1 MSQMNQDP
9 YQPFVPSAESA
20 PAPESYWVPPPPPPP
35 PPPHRGE
42 LHLWR
47 WIALSVIVAV
57 IAAGGSGLGVGFGLA
72 KALGTRTA
80 TVQSPIAIASPIT
93 PSNGSNGS
101 NGSLDANAIA
111 ALVDPAIV
119 DINTIVGSGQAAGT
133 GMILTSDGEVLT
145 NNHVVNG
152 STTIHVT
159 LAGHSATTYTAHVV
173 GVAPA
178 GDVALIQIEG
188 VSGLPTVTI
197 ASSANVKVGD
207 PIVALG
213 NALGAGGS
221 PSVTSGSVIALN
233 QTITASE
240 GGGQSEQL
248 KGMIQSDA
256 PISPGDSGGPIVN
269 SAAQVIGMI
278 TAGDV
283 QGFRSQTSTVNYAIP
298 SDTAISFVNRIRTGE
313 KSAEIIYGQVGFM
326 GVSVRD
332 LTAAIASQL
341 GLSVSTGAL
350 VVDVQSGSPAD
361 SAGITS
367 NSVITKVGDAKIT
380 TSDSLGTAIKAHKP
394 GDSASV
400 TWIDQRGTHTSTLTL
415 AGVNP

>member
-1 MSQMNQDP
+1 
-9 YQPFVPSAESA
+9 
-20 PAPESYWVPPPPPPP
+20 
-35 PPPHRGE
+35 
-42 LHLWR
+42 
-47 WIALSVIVAV
+47 
-57 IAAGGSGLGVGFGLA
+57 
-72 KALGTRTA
+72 
-80 TVQSPIAIASPIT
+80 
-93 PSNGSNGS
+93 
-101 NGSLDANAIA
+101 LDAKAIA
-111 ALVDPAIV
+111 ATVDPAIV

-145 NNHVVNG
+145 NNHVVDH
-152 STTIHVT
+152 STTINVT
-159 LAGHSATTYTAHVV
+159 IAGRSSTYTAHVV

-178 GDVALIQIEG
+178 ADVALIQIEG

-213 NALGAGGS
+213 NALGAGGT
-221 PSVTSGSVIALN
+221 PSVTSGSVVALN

-248 KGMIQSDA
+248 NGMIQSDA

-269 SAAQVIGMI
+269 SAGQVIGMI

-283 QGFRSQTSTVNYAIP
+283 QGFRSQTSTANFAIP
-298 SDTAISFVNRIRTGE
+298 SDTALTFVNRIRAGE
-313 KSAEIIYGQVGFM
+313 TTAEIIYGQVGFI

-341 GLSVSTGAL
+341 GLSISSGAL
-350 VVDVQSGSPAD
+350 VVQVQSGSPAE

-367 NSVITKVGDAKIT
+367 DSVITKVGNAKIT

-400 TWIDQRGTHTSTLTL
+400 TWVDQRGTHTSTLTL

>member
-1 MSQMNQDP
+1 MSQMNPDP
-9 YQPFVPSAESA
+9 YQPFVPSAEGA
-20 PAPESYWVPPPPPPP
+20 PAPESYWIPPPPPPP
-35 PPPHRGE
+35 TPPRRGE
-42 LHLWR
+42 PHLWR
-47 WIALSVIVAV
+47 WIVLSVIVAV
-57 IAAGGSGLGVGFGLA
+57 IAAGGSGIGVGLGLS
-72 KALGTRTA
+72 KALGTQTA
-80 TVQSPIAIASPIT
+80 TVQSPIAIASPLT
-93 PSNGSNGS
+93 PSNGS

-111 ALVDPAIV
+111 ATVDPAIV

-145 NNHVVNG
+145 NNHVVDH
-152 STTIHVT
+152 STTINVT
-159 LAGHSATTYTAHVV
+159 IAGRSSTYTAHVV

-178 GDVALIQIEG
+178 ADVALIQIEG

-213 NALGAGGS
+213 NALGAGGT
-221 PSVTSGSVIALN
+221 PSVTSGSVVALN

-248 KGMIQSDA
+248 DGMIQSDA

-269 SAAQVIGMI
+269 SAGQVIGMI

-283 QGFRSQTSTVNYAIP
+283 QGFRSQTSTANFAIP
-298 SDTAISFVNRIRTGE
+298 SDTALTFVNRIRAGE
-313 KSAEIIYGQVGFM
+313 TTAEIIYGQVGFI

-341 GLSVSTGAL
+341 GLSISSGAL
-350 VVDVQSGSPAD
+350 VVQVQSGSPAD

-367 NSVITKVGDAKIT
+367 DSVITKVGDAKIT

-400 TWIDQRGTHTSTLTL
+400 TWVDQRGTHTSTLTL

>member
-42 LHLWR
+42 THLWR

-80 TVQSPIAIASPIT
+80 TVQSPIAIASPTT
-93 PSNGSNGS
+93 PSNGS

-111 ALVDPAIV
+111 AIVDPAIV

-248 KGMIQSDA
+248 SGMIQSDA

-283 QGFRSQTSTVNYAIP
+283 QGFRSQRHRHHA
-298 SDTAISFVNRIRTGE
+298 
-313 KSAEIIYGQVGFM
+313 
-326 GVSVRD
+326 
-332 LTAAIASQL
+332 
-341 GLSVSTGAL
+341 
-350 VVDVQSGSPAD
+350 
-361 SAGITS
+361 
-367 NSVITKVGDAKIT
+367 
-380 TSDSLGTAIKAHKP
+380 
-394 GDSASV
+394 
-400 TWIDQRGTHTSTLTL
+400 
-415 AGVNP
+415 

>member
-80 TVQSPIAIASPIT
+80 TVQSPIAIASPT
-93 PSNGSNGS
+93 KPSNGS

-173 GVAPA
+173 GVAPT

-248 KGMIQSDA
+248 NGMIQSDA

-313 KSAEIIYGQVGFM
+313 TSAEIIYGQVGFM